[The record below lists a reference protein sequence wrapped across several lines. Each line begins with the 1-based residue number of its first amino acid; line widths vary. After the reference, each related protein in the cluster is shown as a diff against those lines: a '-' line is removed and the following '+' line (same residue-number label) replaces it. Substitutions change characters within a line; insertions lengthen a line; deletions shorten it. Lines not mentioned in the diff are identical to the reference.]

1 MKTNLYFSLRA
12 LLALAA
18 YTTATGAALAGGTGA
33 GTGDASPPPP
43 AFIVPSEVTIS
54 GQKLLSLGF
63 ETLSVFPYDIVDGG
77 TGATKEQIEAAS
89 KRDQIPA
96 AIHAYDGKKIVL
108 TGYMLPLTMDNGKA
122 KKFVLMKDTNTC
134 CFGGTPKMNDY
145 VVCEMTGDGVESIQ
159 DIPVQL
165 TGTIHVQEKR
175 EDGYVVSLFTM
186 DGEKFLGPKK

>member
-1 MKTNLYFSLRA
+1 M
-12 LLALAA
+12 
-18 YTTATGAALAGGTGA
+18 
-33 GTGDASPPPP
+33 
-43 AFIVPSEVTIS
+43 PSEVTIS